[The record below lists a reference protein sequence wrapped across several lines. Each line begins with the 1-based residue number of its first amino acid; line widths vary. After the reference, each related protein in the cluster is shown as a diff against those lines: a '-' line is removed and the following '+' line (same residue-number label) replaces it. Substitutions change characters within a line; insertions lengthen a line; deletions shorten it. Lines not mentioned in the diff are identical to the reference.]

1 MKKLLVVLVL
11 AFTAV
16 AVTSPRAAFAQAGGS
31 QSGGSQAPLDP
42 AEYNSYVSAV
52 QSTNVQEKI
61 AGLEGFLQRYP
72 NSTVKEAA
80 LEQLMAAYQQA
91 GNAAKMFETADKLLQ
106 AFPNNLRGLAVMAYT
121 KRAAAQ
127 QGQDAATNAA
137 AAEEY
142 GNRGLKALPAAPKPE
157 GMSDADFQKLKSQY
171 SLIFNGAVGFG
182 ELQKKNFSAAA
193 EHLQAAVQQDP
204 SSFYD
209 VYQLGLADAQMSPMN
224 PLGLFY
230 LARAVVMSNN
240 NADVNNVAVY
250 YYTKYHGT
258 KDDWDKVMA
267 AAKESPTPP
276 PAFTVAPAPSPAEI
290 AKKLADSKDPKQL
303 SFDELQLILVY
314 GQQDVVGKVWGAV
327 KGSTIPFVAQ
337 VIDANKSKLTLA
349 ATYEDIQNK
358 QADVEVTMIAPIPAA
373 MMPKVGDQ
381 IQIQGKPDTYT
392 AKPFMVQM
400 VDGQLIQAKKTPPA
414 KKPPARRRKK

>member
-11 AFTAV
+11 AF
-16 AVTSPRAAFAQAGGS
+16 AAFAVISPRVARA
-31 QSGGSQAPLDP
+31 QSGGSQAPMDP

-52 QSTNVQEKI
+52 QNTNVQEKI

-72 NSTVKEAA
+72 NSQVKEAA
-80 LEQLMAAYQQA
+80 LEQLMAGYQQA

-137 AAEEY
+137 AAEDY
-142 GNRGLKALPAAPKPE
+142 GNRGLKALPSAPKAE
-157 GMSDADFQKLKSQY
+157 GMTDADFQKLKSQY

-182 ELQKKNFSAAA
+182 ELQKKNFAAAA
-193 EHLQAAVQQDP
+193 EHLQAAVSLDP
-204 SSFYD
+204 TSFYD
-209 VYQLGLADAQMSPMN
+209 VYQLGLAYAQTTPAN

-250 YYTKYHGT
+250 YYQKYHGT

-267 AAKESPTPP
+267 AAKDSPTPP
-276 PAFTVAPAPSPAEI
+276 PGFSVTPAPSPAEI

-303 SFDELQLILVY
+303 SFDELQVILVY
-314 GQQDVVGKVWGAV
+314 GQQDVVDKVWGAV
-327 KGSTIPFVAQ
+327 KGQPVPFVAK
-337 VIDANKSKLTLA
+337 VIDASKSKLTLA
-349 ATYEDIQNK
+349 ATYEDVQNS

-373 MMPKVGDQ
+373 SLPKVGEN
-381 IQIQGKPDTYT
+381 IQVQAKPDTYT
-392 AKPFMVQM
+392 AKPFMVKM
-400 VDGQLIQAKKTPPA
+400 VDGQLIQQ
-414 KKPPARRRKK
+414 KKPPAKPPVRHRKK

>member
-1 MKKLLVVLVL
+1 MKKLLVVLVF
-11 AFTAV
+11 AFTAL
-16 AVTSPRAAFAQAGGS
+16 AVTSPQLARA

-42 AEYNSYVSAV
+42 AEYNSYVSAL
-52 QSTNVQEKI
+52 QNPNLQEKI

-72 NSTVKEAA
+72 NSTVKEPA

-91 GNAAKMFETADKLLQ
+91 GNANKMFETADKLLQ

-137 AAEEY
+137 AAEDY

-157 GMSDADFQKLKSQY
+157 GMADADFQKLKNQY

-182 ELQKKNFSAAA
+182 ELQKKNFAAA
-193 EHLQAAVQQDP
+193 SEHLQAAVQLDP

-209 VYQLGLADAQMSPMN
+209 VYQLGLAYVQGTPMN

-230 LARAVVMSNN
+230 LARAVIMSNN
-240 NADVNNVAVY
+240 NADVAKVAEY
-250 YYTKYHGT
+250 YYQKYHGS

-267 AAKESPTPP
+267 AAKESPVPP
-276 PAFTVAPAPSPAEI
+276 PAFTVAPAPSPAEVA
-290 AKKLADSKDPKQL
+290 AKMAQKDAKQL
-303 SFDELQLILVY
+303 SFDELQFILVN
-314 GQQDVVGKVWGAV
+314 GQQDVVDKVWGAV
-327 KGSTIPFVAQ
+327 KGQTVPFVAK
-337 VIDANKSKLTLA
+337 VIDASKTKLTLA
-349 ATYEDIQNK
+349 ATYEDIQNN
-358 QADVEVTMIAPIPAA
+358 QADVEVTMIAAIPAA
-373 MMPKVGDQ
+373 MMPKIGEQ
-381 IQIQGKPDTYT
+381 IQIQAKPDTYT

-400 VDGQLIQAKKTPPA
+400 VDGQLIQQ
-414 KKPPARRRKK
+414 KKPPARKPPARHRKK

>member
-11 AFTAV
+11 AFIAV
-16 AVTSPRAAFAQAGGS
+16 AVLAPVVASAQAGS
-31 QSGGSQAPLDP
+31 SQAPLDP

-52 QSTNVQEKI
+52 QNTNVQEKI

-72 NSTVKEAA
+72 NSTVKETA

-106 AFPNNLRGLAVMAYT
+106 GFPTNLRGLAVMAYT

-127 QGQDAATNAA
+127 QGQDAAQNAA
-137 AAEEY
+137 AAEDF
-142 GNRGLKALPAAPKPE
+142 GQRGLKALPAAPKPE
-157 GMSDADFQKLKSQY
+157 GMTDADFQKLKSQY

-193 EHLQAAVQQDP
+193 EHLQAAVQLDP
-204 SSFYD
+204 TSFYD
-209 VYQLGLADAQMSPMN
+209 VYQLGLADVQATPPNS
-224 PLGLFY
+224 LGLFY
-230 LARAVVMSNN
+230 LARAVIMSNN

-258 KDDWDKVMA
+258 KDDWDKLMA
-267 AAKESPTPP
+267 AAKESPLPP
-276 PAFTVAPAPSPAEI
+276 PGFTVAPAPSPAEI

-314 GQQDVVGKVWGAV
+314 GQQEVVDKVWGAV
-327 KGSTIPFVAQ
+327 KGQPIPFVAK
-337 VIDANKSKLTLA
+337 VIGASRTKLTLA
-349 ATYEDIQNK
+349 ATYEDVQNS
-358 QADVEVTMIAPIPAA
+358 QSDVEVTMIAPIPAA
-373 MMPKVGDQ
+373 SVPKVGET
-381 IQIQGKPDTYT
+381 IQVQAKPDSFT
-392 AKPFMVQM
+392 AKPFLVQM
-400 VDGQLIQAKKTPPA
+400 IDGQLIQQKKPKPPA
-414 KKPPARRRKK
+414 KKPPARRRKG

>member
-1 MKKLLVVLVL
+1 MKKVLVVLLFAFAALAVL
-11 AFTAV
+11 
-16 AVTSPRAAFAQAGGS
+16 SPRAVRA

-52 QSTNVQEKI
+52 QNANVQEKI

-72 NSTVKEAA
+72 NSTVKESA

-91 GNAAKMFETADKLLQ
+91 GNANKMFETADKLLQ

-137 AAEEY
+137 AAEDY
-142 GNRGLKALPAAPKPE
+142 GNRGLKALPTAPKPE
-157 GMSDADFQKLKSQY
+157 GMADADFTKLKNQY

-193 EHLQAAVQQDP
+193 DHLQAAVQQDP
-204 SSFYD
+204 TSFYD
-209 VYQLGLADAQMSPMN
+209 VYQLGLADVQATPPN

-240 NADVNNVAVY
+240 NADVNNVAAY
-250 YYTKYHGT
+250 YYQKYHGT

-267 AAKESPTPP
+267 AAKESPVPP
-276 PAFTVAPAPSPAEI
+276 PGFTVTPAPSPAEI

-303 SFDELQLILVY
+303 TFDELQVILVY
-314 GQQDVVGKVWGAV
+314 GEQDVVNKVWGSV
-327 KGSTIPFVAQ
+327 KGQPVPFVAK
-337 VIDANKSKLTLA
+337 VIDASKTKLTLA
-349 ATYEDIQNK
+349 ATYEDIQNN
-358 QADVEVTMIAPIPAA
+358 QADVEVTMIAAIPAT
-373 MMPKVGDQ
+373 MMPKVGEQ
-381 IQIQGKPDTYT
+381 IQIQAKPDAYT
-392 AKPFMVQM
+392 AKPFLVQM
-400 VDGQLIQAKKTPPA
+400 IDGQLIQQKKTPPT
-414 KKPPARRRKK
+414 KKPPVRHRKK